1 MQTDPRQSRL
11 PKSKKKSTGR
21 PDPAPRPMEG
31 VEPVALL
38 DPESKDPNME
48 YRWASTAYH
57 WEPCSVEDYQLK
69 GWAVSTYQDGGVRPL
84 IQAYGQAPKAGT
96 AIERPGLVLMQKPKA
111 AAQADW
117 LAGQAETDRT
127 SNFIKNGGEFGKR
140 RARGLSV
147 DAEVGDL
154 EPELED

>member
-1 MQTDPRQSRL
+1 
-11 PKSKKKSTGR
+11 
-21 PDPAPRPMEG
+21 MEG

-38 DPESKDPNME
+38 DQESKDPTME

-69 GWAVSTYQDGGVRPL
+69 GWAVVEYSEGGVRPL
-84 IQAYGQAPKAGT
+84 IQAYGQSPKPGT
-96 AIERPGLVLMQKPKA
+96 PIERPGLVLMQKPKA

-117 LAGQAETDRT
+117 LAGQAAVDRT
-127 SNFIKNGGEFGKR
+127 ANFIKNGSEFGAR

-154 EPELED
+154 ETERVED